1 MAQPIRRP
9 GSSKAAQDFEKR
21 TGIKPPRIVAWEITR
36 SCNLYCAHCR
46 AAAHFEP
53 YPGELSLDECKALID
68 DIASITNPILILTG
82 GEPLLRKDI
91 WEIIDYAHAAGM
103 YLVIGTNGT
112 LIDDECARLIA
123 EHGIP
128 RVSVSLDFPTAEGQ
142 DEFRGKEG
150 AFNETLEGIKNLR
163 AHGVEV
169 QVNSTITK
177 INKDMVD
184 DLHDLALSCDA
195 SAFHPF
201 LLVPTGRGEDLAD
214 VELTPDEYEEVLT
227 WAYQCQKTSPI
238 HFKPTDAP
246 QYCRIVQQQDAKSRK
261 DDPHQKAYT
270 SGIAQG
276 HPSMHPHSIN
286 NPQNISN
293 PHGQGMHGHPHG
305 HSHGHPHGHSSELT
319 SLTRGCLGGISFVFI
334 SHVGDVQPCGYFDMQ
349 LGNVKDAPFS
359 TIWETSPVFDDLR
372 HFDRLKGKC
381 GACEYKKVCGGCRAR
396 ALAATGDYLD
406 EEPYCAY
413 VPKKYAQ
420 KIVLDEIQHGFPLAS
435 DPLPALAER
444 LGLKKEQ
451 IKEAIELLQQ
461 KGIIRRIGASFSS
474 KCLGYVTTLCA
485 IAIERDEQ
493 EVDKVAD
500 YISSFA
506 EVTHNYRRDNRYN
519 IWFTLIAPSHE
530 AIEKILA
537 DIENFAGTNDIL
549 NLPATALYK
558 IRVDFSQKKHSQK
571 KQKDTSADDY
581 NKSVHDDTLFDPHDA
596 SHRALV
602 RYLQANLVDIN
613 HPFEA
618 IASELGWSEDEV
630 IETIRSWRNQGI
642 IRRFG
647 AFVRHRQIGFS
658 HNGMTVWNVNADNAA
673 SIGKAFAQFPF
684 VSHCYERP
692 ASDTWPYN
700 LYAMVHATSEEELH
714 SYVSKLKDISGLE
727 CDILVSTKEYK
738 KTSPQ
743 YCID

>member
-91 WEIIDYAHAAGM
+91 WEIIDYAHEAGM
-103 YLVIGTNGT
+103 YPVIGTNGT
-112 LIDDECARLIA
+112 LIDDECARQIA

-128 RVSVSLDFPTAEGQ
+128 RVSVSLDFPTAQGQ

-177 INKDMVD
+177 INKDLVD
-184 DLHDLALSCDA
+184 DLHNLALSCDA

-246 QYCRIVQQQDAKSRK
+246 QYCRIVQQQDAKEKK
-261 DDPHQKAYT
+261 DDPLHGSHP
-270 SGIAQG
+270 SGLAKG

-286 NPQNISN
+286 NPHHTQ
-293 PHGQGMHGHPHG
+293 GHPDKGLQMHP
-305 HSHGHPHGHSSELT
+305 HSNGHPSALT

-349 LGNVKDAPFS
+349 LGNVKEIPFS

-413 VPKKYAQ
+413 VPKKYAR
-420 KIVLDEIQHGFPLAS
+420 KLVLDEIQHDFPLAS
-435 DPLPALAER
+435 DPLAVLAEK
-444 LGLKKEQ
+444 LGLKNDSV
-451 IKEAIELLQQ
+451 KEAIESLRK
-461 KGIIRRIGASFSS
+461 KGVIRRIGASFSS
-474 KCLGYVTTLCA
+474 KHLGYVTTLCA
-485 IAIERDEQ
+485 IAIEGGDE
-493 EVDKVAD
+493 EVDRVAE
-500 YISSFA
+500 YISTFN

-519 IWFTLIAPSHE
+519 IWFTLIAPSDEEIDH
-530 AIEKILA
+530 ILA
-537 DIENFAGTNDIL
+537 DIESYAGTSDIL

-558 IRVDFSQKKHSQK
+558 IRVDFSQKIEESSISTDCDKVDLDVVPFDSQ
-571 KQKDTSADDY
+571 
-581 NKSVHDDTLFDPHDA
+581 NA

-602 RYLQANLVDIN
+602 RLLQADIID
-613 HPFEA
+613 HERPFEA
-618 IASELGWSEDEV
+618 IAKELEWSEDKV
-630 IETIRSWRNQGI
+630 IHTIKSWRKQGI

-647 AFVRHRQIGFS
+647 AFVRHRRIGFS
-658 HNGMTVWNVNADNAA
+658 HNGMTVWQADSEKA
-673 SIGKAFAQFPF
+673 SVIGKAFAQFPF

-692 ASDTWPYN
+692 SSSKWPYN
-700 LYAMVHATSEEELH
+700 LYAMVHATSEEELNV
-714 SYVSKLKDISGLE
+714 YVDKLKEVAALD
-727 CDILVSTKEYK
+727 CDILLSTKEYK
-738 KTSPQ
+738 KTSPL
-743 YCID
+743 YYLD